1 MSAVITGVATAQVLY
16 ICLPR
21 TCSDVC
27 TTIKDGGIITF
38 VPINLY
44 FRQSYLLAVG
54 GYMSISEH
62 KWLKKILV
70 FIRILNGRPMTF
82 N

>member
-1 MSAVITGVATAQVLY
+1 MSAVITGVATALVLY
-16 ICLPR
+16 ICLHK
-21 TCSDVC
+21 TCSKVC
-27 TTIKDGGIITF
+27 TTIKDGGIFTF

-44 FRQSYLLAVG
+44 FQQPYLLAVG
-54 GYMSISEH
+54 GCMSISKH

-70 FIRILNGRPMTF
+70 FIRILNGRAMTF